1 MPMQIRQSP
10 RPCARGPHAPS
21 ATGPRAPGWTATMLR
36 PAGALERRDGPRPML
51 VPSAARSQLK
61 ILHPS
66 TSPSHGATTATR
78 AVAGSDVQTTS
89 AATSALVQGKLLLQ
103 SSDSPNGPL
112 RLSLQ
117 LVSATVAG
125 RDERGVRGE
134 AAALDAVISSGET
147 EVDVELLWDEAL
159 GAPGAVLVTNNSG
172 FPVYLK
178 LLSLSSPAVHFV
190 CNGWVYPVGKHPYR
204 LFFTNDA
211 YVKEKTPPALRKD
224 REDELR
230 LLRGEGAPADAP
242 LQKWDRVY
250 DYALYNDLGNP
261 DLREDLARPVLGG
274 SEEYPYPRRTRTS
287 RPPSKADPASETR
300 ASLEEGVYIPC
311 DERTGAVAK
320 APNLPKLEGHFGSLA
335 DVHGLFDTNAKPI
348 AFPVPQVISANR
360 TAWRTDEEFARQT
373 LAGTNPLSIE
383 LVTGLPLTSK
393 LDRALYGDQDSKIT
407 KEHIEKNLGNMTVA
421 QAIEKDR
428 LYVVDH
434 HDWVMPYLKRIN
446 ELPGDEE
453 KGEISERKSY
463 ATRTLFFLQ
472 DDSTLKPLAIELSSP
487 HPKDERLGATST
499 VYTPPDQLK
508 AGDAA
513 SDTFTAWDLAK
524 AHAASNDACKN
535 NYVLHWLRTHA
546 TMEPVVIAA
555 NRQLSVLHP
564 IHKLLKP
571 HFRNTLDTNSTAR
584 HIVIGSGDER
594 QGGAFYRN
602 MHEVNFFTGKYGME
616 MSSKAYASFNFTEL
630 AFPNELI
637 KRGMVRG
644 APKKPEELELPRN
657 DELNILTAIWKW
669 VTELFF
675 PNEHIKTGVARGD
688 PKKAGE
694 LELLIK
700 DYPYAVD
707 GLEIWTAIKE
717 WVTDYCAIYYA
728 EGDGAVAGDSE
739 LQAWWSE
746 VRNVGHGDL
755 SDAPWWPAMDSVN
768 DLVETCAT
776 IIWLGSAYHSAV
788 SFGQYAYNGFVPN
801 RPTVTSGEM
810 PADAGAAVTE
820 AEFLGHI
827 TPKNEAFG
835 LMALTMSPPVKP
847 GEPLMGERPDT
858 ARWTSEQRAAKALLE
873 FNAKLDAVAEAVKKR
888 NADGALRNRNG
899 PVEVPY
905 TLLAPR
911 ADPAA
916 PHVGGIPNSIAV

>member
-1 MPMQIRQSP
+1 MPMQIRHSP

-21 ATGPRAPGWTATMLR
+21 ATGPGAPGWTATMLR

-61 ILHPS
+61 ILHPT

-89 AATSALVQGKLLLQ
+89 TATSARVQGKLLLQ
-103 SSDSPNGPL
+103 SSVDSPNTQL
-112 RLSLQ
+112 SLSLQ

-125 RDERGVRGE
+125 SEGRGVRGE

-147 EVDVELLWDEAL
+147 ELDVELLWDDAL
-159 GAPGAVLVTNNSG
+159 GAPGAVLVTNQSD

-230 LLRGEGAPADAP
+230 QLRGEGAPADAP

-261 DLREDLARPVLGG
+261 DLRKDLARPVLGG

-300 ASLEEGVYIPC
+300 APLEEGIYIPC

-320 APNLPKLEGHFGSLA
+320 APGLPKLEGHFGSLA

-373 LAGTNPLSIE
+373 LAGANPLSIE
-383 LVTGLPLTSK
+383 LVTELPLTSK

-428 LYVVDH
+428 LYAVDH

-446 ELPGDEE
+446 ELPGAEE
-453 KGEISERKSY
+453 KGEISQRKSY

-499 VYTPPDQLK
+499 VYTPPDKLN

-546 TMEPVVIAA
+546 TMEPLVIAA

-564 IHKLLKP
+564 IHRLLKP

-616 MSSKAYASFNFTEL
+616 MSSKAYASFNFTDL

-637 KRGMVRG
+637 KRG
-644 APKKPEELELPRN
+644 
-657 DELNILTAIWKW
+657 
-669 VTELFF
+669 
-675 PNEHIKTGVARGD
+675 VARGD
-688 PKKAGE
+688 PKKPGE

-728 EGDGAVAGDSE
+728 DGDGAVAGDSE

-755 SDAPWWPAMDSVN
+755 RDAPWWPAMDCVD

-801 RPTVTSGEM
+801 RPTITSGEM
-810 PADAGAAVTE
+810 PADAGATVTE
-820 AEFLGHI
+820 AEFLGRI

-858 ARWTSEQRAAKALLE
+858 ERWTSEQRAAKALLE
-873 FNAKLDAVAEAVKKR
+873 FNAKLDAAAEAVKKR
-888 NADGALRNRNG
+888 NADGTLRNRNG

>member
-1 MPMQIRQSP
+1 MPMQIRHSP

-21 ATGPRAPGWTATMLR
+21 ATGPGAPGWTATMLR
-36 PAGALERRDGPRPML
+36 PAGALERRDGLRPTL

-89 AATSALVQGKLLLQ
+89 TATSARVQGKLLLQ
-103 SSDSPNGPL
+103 SSDSPSSPL

-125 RDERGVRGE
+125 SEGRGVRGE

-147 EVDVELLWDEAL
+147 ELDVELLWDDAL
-159 GAPGAVLVTNNSG
+159 GAPGAVLVTNQSD

-178 LLSLSSPAVHFV
+178 LLSLSSPAAHFV

-242 LQKWDRVY
+242 LLKWDRVY

-261 DLREDLARPVLGG
+261 DLRKDLARPVLGG

-300 ASLEEGVYIPC
+300 APLEEGIYIPC

-320 APNLPKLEGHFGSLA
+320 APGLPKLEGHFGSLA
-335 DVHGLFDTNAKPI
+335 DIHGLFDSNAKPI

-383 LVTGLPLTSK
+383 LVTELPLTSK

-428 LYVVDH
+428 LYAVDH

-446 ELPGDEE
+446 ELPGAEE

-499 VYTPPDQLK
+499 VYTPPDKLN

-546 TMEPVVIAA
+546 TMEPLVIAA

-564 IHKLLKP
+564 IHRLLKP

-637 KRGMVRG
+637 KRG
-644 APKKPEELELPRN
+644 
-657 DELNILTAIWKW
+657 
-669 VTELFF
+669 
-675 PNEHIKTGVARGD
+675 VARGD
-688 PKKAGE
+688 PKKAEE

-728 EGDGAVAGDSE
+728 EGDRAVAGDSE

-755 SDAPWWPAMDSVN
+755 SDAPWWPAMDSVD

-801 RPTVTSGEM
+801 RPTITSGGM

-820 AEFLGHI
+820 AEFLGRI

-858 ARWTSEQRAAKALLE
+858 ERWTSEQRAAKALLE

-888 NADGALRNRNG
+888 NADGTLRNRNG

>member
-1 MPMQIRQSP
+1 
-10 RPCARGPHAPS
+10 
-21 ATGPRAPGWTATMLR
+21 
-36 PAGALERRDGPRPML
+36 
-51 VPSAARSQLK
+51 
-61 ILHPS
+61 
-66 TSPSHGATTATR
+66 
-78 AVAGSDVQTTS
+78 
-89 AATSALVQGKLLLQ
+89 
-103 SSDSPNGPL
+103 
-112 RLSLQ
+112 
-117 LVSATVAG
+117 
-125 RDERGVRGE
+125 
-134 AAALDAVISSGET
+134 
-147 EVDVELLWDEAL
+147 
-159 GAPGAVLVTNNSG
+159 
-172 FPVYLK
+172 
-178 LLSLSSPAVHFV
+178 
-190 CNGWVYPVGKHPYR
+190 
-204 LFFTNDA
+204 
-211 YVKEKTPPALRKD
+211 
-224 REDELR
+224 
-230 LLRGEGAPADAP
+230 
-242 LQKWDRVY
+242 
-250 DYALYNDLGNP
+250 
-261 DLREDLARPVLGG
+261 
-274 SEEYPYPRRTRTS
+274 
-287 RPPSKADPASETR
+287 
-300 ASLEEGVYIPC
+300 
-311 DERTGAVAK
+311 
-320 APNLPKLEGHFGSLA
+320 
-335 DVHGLFDTNAKPI
+335 
-348 AFPVPQVISANR
+348 
-360 TAWRTDEEFARQT
+360 
-373 LAGTNPLSIE
+373 
-383 LVTGLPLTSK
+383 
-393 LDRALYGDQDSKIT
+393 
-407 KEHIEKNLGNMTVA
+407 MTVA

-487 HPKDERLGATST
+487 HPEDERLGATST

-508 AGDAA
+508 AGEAA

-637 KRGMVRG
+637 KRG
-644 APKKPEELELPRN
+644 
-657 DELNILTAIWKW
+657 
-669 VTELFF
+669 
-675 PNEHIKTGVARGD
+675 VARGD
-688 PKKAGE
+688 PKKAEE

-755 SDAPWWPAMDSVN
+755 SDAPWWPAMDSVG

-810 PADAGAAVTE
+810 PAGAGAAVTE

-888 NADGALRNRNG
+888 NAD
-899 PVEVPY
+899 
-905 TLLAPR
+905 
-911 ADPAA
+911 PAV

>member
-1 MPMQIRQSP
+1 MPMQIRHSP

-21 ATGPRAPGWTATMLR
+21 ATGPGAPGWTATMLR
-36 PAGALERRDGPRPML
+36 PAGALERRDGLRPTL

-89 AATSALVQGKLLLQ
+89 TATSARVQGKLLLQ
-103 SSDSPNGPL
+103 SSDSPSSPL

-125 RDERGVRGE
+125 SEGRGVRGE

-147 EVDVELLWDEAL
+147 ELDVELLWDDAL
-159 GAPGAVLVTNNSG
+159 GAPGAVLVTNQSD

-178 LLSLSSPAVHFV
+178 LLSLSSPAAHFV

-242 LQKWDRVY
+242 LLKWDRVY

-261 DLREDLARPVLGG
+261 DLRKDLARPVLGG

-300 ASLEEGVYIPC
+300 APLEEGIYIPC

-320 APNLPKLEGHFGSLA
+320 APGLPKLEGHFGSLA
-335 DVHGLFDTNAKPI
+335 DIHGLFDSNAKPI

-383 LVTGLPLTSK
+383 LVTELPLTSK

-428 LYVVDH
+428 LYAVDH

-446 ELPGDEE
+446 ELPGAEE

-499 VYTPPDQLK
+499 VYTPPDKLN

-535 NYVLHWLRTHA
+535 NYVLHWYATLTMLISVMRIIACAHVMLTGSYILYRLRTHA
-546 TMEPVVIAA
+546 TMEPLVIAA

-564 IHKLLKP
+564 IHRLLKP

-637 KRGMVRG
+637 KRG
-644 APKKPEELELPRN
+644 
-657 DELNILTAIWKW
+657 
-669 VTELFF
+669 
-675 PNEHIKTGVARGD
+675 VARGD
-688 PKKAGE
+688 PKKAEE

-728 EGDGAVAGDSE
+728 EGDRAVAGDSE

-755 SDAPWWPAMDSVN
+755 SDAPWWPAMDSVD

-801 RPTVTSGEM
+801 RPTITSGGM

-820 AEFLGHI
+820 AEFLGRI

-858 ARWTSEQRAAKALLE
+858 ERWTSEQRAAKALLE

-888 NADGALRNRNG
+888 NADGTLRNRNG

>member
-1 MPMQIRQSP
+1 MQMQIRHSS
-10 RPCARGPHAPS
+10 RPCARGPYAPS
-21 ATGPRAPGWTATMLR
+21 VTGTRAPGWTATMLR
-36 PAGALERRDGPRPML
+36 PAGALERRDGQRPTL

-89 AATSALVQGKLLLQ
+89 TATSARVQGKLLLQ
-103 SSDSPNGPL
+103 SSDSPNSPL

-117 LVSATVAG
+117 LVSATVPG
-125 RDERGVRGE
+125 SDGRGVRGE

-147 EVDVELLWDEAL
+147 ELDVELLWDEAL
-159 GAPGAVLVTNNSG
+159 GAPGAVLVTNNSD
-172 FPVYLK
+172 FPVYLQ

-211 YVKEKTPPALRKD
+211 YVKEKTPPALLKD

-230 LLRGEGAPADAP
+230 LLRGEGSPADKP

-274 SEEYPYPRRTRTS
+274 SKEYPYPRRTRTS

-300 ASLEEGVYIPC
+300 ASLEEGIYIPC
-311 DERTGAVAK
+311 DERTGGVAA
-320 APNLPKLEGHFGSLA
+320 APNLPKLDGHFGSLA
-335 DVHGLFDTNAKPI
+335 DVHGLFDSNAKPFP
-348 AFPVPQVISANR
+348 FPVPQVISANR

-373 LAGTNPLSIE
+373 LAGANPLSIE

-393 LDRALYGDQDSKIT
+393 LDRAVYGDQDSKIT

-453 KGEISERKSY
+453 KGEISQRKSY

-487 HPKDERLGATST
+487 HPKDERLGGTST
-499 VYTPPDQLK
+499 VYTPPDELK

-546 TMEPVVIAA
+546 TMEPVVLAA
-555 NRQLSVLHP
+555 NRQMSVLHP

-616 MSSKAYASFNFTEL
+616 MSSKAYASYNFTEL

-637 KRGMVRG
+637 KRG
-644 APKKPEELELPRN
+644 
-657 DELNILTAIWKW
+657 
-669 VTELFF
+669 
-675 PNEHIKTGVARGD
+675 VARGD
-688 PKKAGE
+688 PKKAEE

-728 EGDGAVAGDSE
+728 DGDGAVAGDSE

-755 SDAPWWPAMDSVN
+755 RDAPWWPAMDSVD
-768 DLVETCAT
+768 DLVETCST

-801 RPTVTSGEM
+801 RPTITSGEM
-810 PADAGAAVTE
+810 PADAKAAVTE
-820 AEFLGHI
+820 AEFLGSI
-827 TPKNEAFG
+827 TPKTETFG
-835 LMALTMSPPVKP
+835 LMALTMNPPVKP

-858 ARWTSEQRAAKALLE
+858 EQWTSEQRAAKALLE
-873 FNAKLDAVAEAVKKR
+873 FNSKLDAIAEAVKKR

-911 ADPAA
+911 ADPTV

>member
-1 MPMQIRQSP
+1 MQMQIRHSS

-21 ATGPRAPGWTATMLR
+21 VTCTRAPGWTAKMLR
-36 PAGALERRDGPRPML
+36 PAGALGRRDGQRPTL

-61 ILHPS
+61 ILHPNTS
-66 TSPSHGATTATR
+66 TSHGATTATR

-89 AATSALVQGKLLLQ
+89 TATSARVQGKLLLQ
-103 SSDSPNGPL
+103 SSDSPSSPL

-125 RDERGVRGE
+125 SDGSGVRGE

-147 EVDVELLWDEAL
+147 ELDVELLWDEAL
-159 GAPGAVLVTNNSG
+159 GAPGAVLVTNNSD
-172 FPVYLK
+172 FPVYLQ

-211 YVKEKTPPALRKD
+211 YVKEKTPPALLKD

-230 LLRGEGAPADAP
+230 LLRGEGAPADKP

-261 DLREDLARPVLGG
+261 DLRKDLARPVLGG

-300 ASLEEGVYIPC
+300 ASLEEGIYIPC
-311 DERTGAVAK
+311 DERTGPVAK
-320 APNLPKLEGHFGSLA
+320 APSLPKLDGHFGSLA
-335 DVHGLFDTNAKPI
+335 EVHGLFGSNAKPI
-348 AFPVPQVISANR
+348 PFPFPQVISANR

-383 LVTGLPLTSK
+383 LVTDFPLTSK
-393 LDRALYGDQDSKIT
+393 LDRAVYGDQDSKIA

-446 ELPGDEE
+446 ELPGAEE
-453 KGEISERKSY
+453 KGEISQRKSY

-499 VYTPPDQLK
+499 VYTPPDELK

-546 TMEPVVIAA
+546 TMEPLVIAA

-564 IHKLLKP
+564 IHRLLKP

-644 APKKPEELELPRN
+644 APKKNEEEELPRN

-688 PKKAGE
+688 PKKPEE

-728 EGDGAVAGDSE
+728 DGDGAVAGDSE

-755 SDAPWWPAMDSVN
+755 RDAPWWPAMDSVD

-788 SFGQYAYNGFVPN
+788 SFGQYGYNGFVPN
-801 RPTVTSGEM
+801 RPTITSGEM
-810 PADAGAAVTE
+810 PADAKAVVTE
-820 AEFLGHI
+820 AEFLGRI
-827 TPKNEAFG
+827 TPKTEAFG
-835 LMALTMSPPVKP
+835 LMALTMNPPVKP

-858 ARWTSEQRAAKALLE
+858 ERWTSEQRAAKALLE

>member
-1 MPMQIRQSP
+1 MQIHHSP
-10 RPCARGPHAPS
+10 RPCVRGPHAPS
-21 ATGPRAPGWTATMLR
+21 FTGTGAPGWTTTMLR
-36 PAGALERRDGPRPML
+36 PAGSLERRDGPRPML
-51 VPSAARSQLK
+51 VPSSARSQLK

-66 TSPSHGATTATR
+66 TSLSHGATTATR
-78 AVAGSDVQTTS
+78 AVAGSDVQTSPT
-89 AATSALVQGKLLLQ
+89 ATSARVQGKLLLQ
-103 SSDSPNGPL
+103 SSVDSPNSPL

-125 RDERGVRGE
+125 SDGRGVRGE

-147 EVDVELLWDEAL
+147 ELDVELLWDEAL
-159 GAPGAVLVTNNSG
+159 GAPGALLVTNQSD
-172 FPVYLK
+172 FPVYLE

-211 YVKEKTPPALRKD
+211 YVKENTPAALLKD

-230 LLRGEGAPADAP
+230 LLRGEGAPADEP

-261 DLREDLARPVLGG
+261 DLRQDLARPVLGG
-274 SEEYPYPRRTRTS
+274 SKEYPYPRRTRTS

-300 ASLEEGVYIPC
+300 APLEEGIYVPC
-311 DERTGAVAK
+311 DERTGPVAS
-320 APNLPKLEGHFGSLA
+320 APNLPKLDGHFGSLA
-335 DVHGLFDTNAKPI
+335 DVHGLFDSNAKPFP
-348 AFPVPQVISANR
+348 FPVPQVISANR
-360 TAWRTDEEFARQT
+360 TGWRTDEEFARQI
-373 LAGTNPLSIE
+373 LAGTNPVSIE
-383 LVTGLPLTSK
+383 LVTDLPLTSK
-393 LDRALYGDQDSKIT
+393 LDRAVYGDQDSKIT
-407 KEHIEKNLGNMTVA
+407 KEHIEKNMGNMNVE
-421 QAIEKDR
+421 QAIEAGR
-428 LYVVDH
+428 LYAVDH

-446 ELPGDEE
+446 ELPGAEE
-453 KGEISERKSY
+453 KGEVSKRKSY
-463 ATRTLFFLQ
+463 ATRTLLFLQ

-487 HPKDERLGATST
+487 HPEDERLGATST
-499 VYTPPDQLK
+499 VYTPPDELK
-508 AGDAA
+508 SGD
-513 SDTFTAWDLAK
+513 DTFTAWELAK

-535 NYVLHWLRTHA
+535 NYVIHWLRTHA

-564 IHKLLKP
+564 IHRLLKP

-584 HIVIGSGDER
+584 HIVIGSGDQR
-594 QGGAFYRN
+594 QSGDLYRN

-616 MSSKAYASFNFTEL
+616 MSSKAYASYNFTEL

-637 KRGMVRG
+637 KRGM
-644 APKKPEELELPRN
+644 
-657 DELNILTAIWKW
+657 
-669 VTELFF
+669 
-675 PNEHIKTGVARGD
+675 ARGD
-688 PKKAGE
+688 PKKPEE

-707 GLEIWTAIKE
+707 GLEIWTAIKK

-728 EGDGAVAGDSE
+728 DGDRAVAGDSE

-746 VRNVGHGDL
+746 VRHVGHGDL
-755 SDAPWWPAMDSVN
+755 SDAPWWPAMDCVD
-768 DLVETCAT
+768 DLVDTCST

-801 RPTVTSGEM
+801 RPTITSGEM
-810 PADAGAAVTE
+810 PSDAGAVVTE
-820 AEFLGHI
+820 AEFLGSI
-827 TPKNEAFG
+827 TPRNEAFG
-835 LMALTMSPPVKP
+835 LMALTMNPPVKP

-858 ARWTSEQRAAKALLE
+858 ERWTSEQRAAKALLE
-873 FNAKLDAVAEAVKKR
+873 FNAKLDAVADAIKKR
-888 NADGALRNRNG
+888 NANGALRNRNG

-905 TLLAPR
+905 TLLTPR
-911 ADPAA
+911 ADPTA

>member
-1 MPMQIRQSP
+1 
-10 RPCARGPHAPS
+10 
-21 ATGPRAPGWTATMLR
+21 
-36 PAGALERRDGPRPML
+36 
-51 VPSAARSQLK
+51 
-61 ILHPS
+61 
-66 TSPSHGATTATR
+66 
-78 AVAGSDVQTTS
+78 
-89 AATSALVQGKLLLQ
+89 
-103 SSDSPNGPL
+103 
-112 RLSLQ
+112 
-117 LVSATVAG
+117 
-125 RDERGVRGE
+125 
-134 AAALDAVISSGET
+134 
-147 EVDVELLWDEAL
+147 
-159 GAPGAVLVTNNSG
+159 
-172 FPVYLK
+172 
-178 LLSLSSPAVHFV
+178 
-190 CNGWVYPVGKHPYR
+190 
-204 LFFTNDA
+204 
-211 YVKEKTPPALRKD
+211 
-224 REDELR
+224 
-230 LLRGEGAPADAP
+230 
-242 LQKWDRVY
+242 
-250 DYALYNDLGNP
+250 
-261 DLREDLARPVLGG
+261 
-274 SEEYPYPRRTRTS
+274 
-287 RPPSKADPASETR
+287 
-300 ASLEEGVYIPC
+300 
-311 DERTGAVAK
+311 
-320 APNLPKLEGHFGSLA
+320 
-335 DVHGLFDTNAKPI
+335 
-348 AFPVPQVISANR
+348 
-360 TAWRTDEEFARQT
+360 
-373 LAGTNPLSIE
+373 
-383 LVTGLPLTSK
+383 
-393 LDRALYGDQDSKIT
+393 
-407 KEHIEKNLGNMTVA
+407 MTVA

-453 KGEISERKSY
+453 KGEISQRKSY

-487 HPKDERLGATST
+487 HPKDERLGGTST
-499 VYTPPDQLK
+499 VYTPPDELK

-546 TMEPVVIAA
+546 TMEPVVLAA
-555 NRQLSVLHP
+555 NRQMSVLHP

-616 MSSKAYASFNFTEL
+616 MSSKAYASYNFTEL

-637 KRGMVRG
+637 KRG
-644 APKKPEELELPRN
+644 
-657 DELNILTAIWKW
+657 
-669 VTELFF
+669 
-675 PNEHIKTGVARGD
+675 VARGD
-688 PKKAGE
+688 PKKAEE

-728 EGDGAVAGDSE
+728 DGDGAVAGDSE

-755 SDAPWWPAMDSVN
+755 RDAPWWPAMDSVD
-768 DLVETCAT
+768 DLVETCST

-801 RPTVTSGEM
+801 RPTM
-810 PADAGAAVTE
+810 
-820 AEFLGHI
+820 
-827 TPKNEAFG
+827 N
-835 LMALTMSPPVKP
+835 PPVKP

-858 ARWTSEQRAAKALLE
+858 EQWTSEQRAAKALLE
-873 FNAKLDAVAEAVKKR
+873 FNSKLDAIAEAVKKR

-911 ADPAA
+911 ADPTV

>member
-1 MPMQIRQSP
+1 MPMQIRHSP

-21 ATGPRAPGWTATMLR
+21 ATGPGAPGWTAKMLR

-78 AVAGSDVQTTS
+78 AVAGSNVQTTS
-89 AATSALVQGKLLLQ
+89 AATSARVQGKLLLQ
-103 SSDSPNGPL
+103 SSDSPSSPL

-159 GAPGAVLVTNNSG
+159 GAPGAVLVTNNSD

-487 HPKDERLGATST
+487 HPEDERLGATST

-508 AGDAA
+508 AGEAA

-555 NRQLSVLHP
+555 NRQLSV
-564 IHKLLKP
+564 
-571 HFRNTLDTNSTAR
+571 
-584 HIVIGSGDER
+584 
-594 QGGAFYRN
+594 
-602 MHEVNFFTGKYGME
+602 
-616 MSSKAYASFNFTEL
+616 
-630 AFPNELI
+630 
-637 KRGMVRG
+637 
-644 APKKPEELELPRN
+644 
-657 DELNILTAIWKW
+657 
-669 VTELFF
+669 
-675 PNEHIKTGVARGD
+675 
-688 PKKAGE
+688 
-694 LELLIK
+694 LLIK

-755 SDAPWWPAMDSVN
+755 SDAPWWPAMDSVG

-810 PADAGAAVTE
+810 PAGAGAAVTE

-911 ADPAA
+911 ADPAV

>member
-1 MPMQIRQSP
+1 MFSRTLNHRESLYLTNIR
-10 RPCARGPHAPS
+10 
-21 ATGPRAPGWTATMLR
+21 T
-36 PAGALERRDGPRPML
+36 
-51 VPSAARSQLK
+51 
-61 ILHPS
+61 
-66 TSPSHGATTATR
+66 
-78 AVAGSDVQTTS
+78 GSD
-89 AATSALVQGKLLLQ
+89 G
-103 SSDSPNGPL
+103 
-112 RLSLQ
+112 
-117 LVSATVAG
+117 
-125 RDERGVRGE
+125 RGVRGE

-147 EVDVELLWDEAL
+147 ELDVELLWDEAL
-159 GAPGAVLVTNNSG
+159 GAPGAVLVTNNSD
-172 FPVYLK
+172 FPVYLQ
-178 LLSLSSPAVHFV
+178 LLSLSSPAVNFV

-211 YVKEKTPPALRKD
+211 YVKEKTPPALLKD

-230 LLRGEGAPADAP
+230 LLRGEGSPADKP

-274 SEEYPYPRRTRTS
+274 SKEYPYPRRTRTS

-300 ASLEEGVYIPC
+300 ASLEEGIYIPC
-311 DERTGAVAK
+311 DERTGGVAA
-320 APNLPKLEGHFGSLA
+320 APNLPKLDGHFGSLA
-335 DVHGLFDTNAKPI
+335 DVHGLFDSNAKPFP
-348 AFPVPQVISANR
+348 FPVPQVISANR

-373 LAGTNPLSIE
+373 LAGANPLSIE
-383 LVTGLPLTSK
+383 LVTALTLTSK
-393 LDRALYGDQDSKIT
+393 LDRAVYGDQDSKIT

-428 LYVVDH
+428 LYAVDH

-446 ELPGDEE
+446 QLPGAEE
-453 KGEISERKSY
+453 KGEISQRKSY

-499 VYTPPDQLK
+499 VYTPPDELK

-546 TMEPVVIAA
+546 TMEPVVLAA
-555 NRQLSVLHP
+555 NRQMSVLHP

-616 MSSKAYASFNFTEL
+616 MSSKAYASYNFTEL

-637 KRGMVRG
+637 KRGMVRR
-644 APKKPEELELPRN
+644 APKKNEEVEQPRK

-669 VTELFF
+669 VTDLLF

-688 PKKAGE
+688 PKKAEE

-728 EGDGAVAGDSE
+728 DGDGAVAGDSE

-755 SDAPWWPAMDSVN
+755 RDAPWWPAMDSVD
-768 DLVETCAT
+768 DLVETCST

-801 RPTVTSGEM
+801 RPTITSGEM
-810 PADAGAAVTE
+810 PADAKAAVTE
-820 AEFLGHI
+820 AEFLGSI
-827 TPKNEAFG
+827 TPKTETFG
-835 LMALTMSPPVKP
+835 LMALTMNPPVKP

-858 ARWTSEQRAAKALLE
+858 EQWTSEQRAAKALLE
-873 FNAKLDAVAEAVKKR
+873 FNSKLDAIAEAVKKR

-911 ADPAA
+911 ADPTV

>member
-1 MPMQIRQSP
+1 MPMQIRHSP

-21 ATGPRAPGWTATMLR
+21 ATGPGAPGWTATMLR

-61 ILHPS
+61 ILHPT

-89 AATSALVQGKLLLQ
+89 TATSARVQGKLLLQ
-103 SSDSPNGPL
+103 SSVDSPNTQL
-112 RLSLQ
+112 SLSLQ

-125 RDERGVRGE
+125 SEGRGVRGE

-147 EVDVELLWDEAL
+147 ELDVELLWDDAL
-159 GAPGAVLVTNNSG
+159 GAPGAVLVTNQSD

-230 LLRGEGAPADAP
+230 QLRGEGAPADAP

-261 DLREDLARPVLGG
+261 DLRKDLARPVLGG

-300 ASLEEGVYIPC
+300 APLEEGIYIPC

-320 APNLPKLEGHFGSLA
+320 APGLPKLEGHFGSLA

-373 LAGTNPLSIE
+373 LAGANPLSIE
-383 LVTGLPLTSK
+383 LVTELPLTSK

-428 LYVVDH
+428 LYAVDH

-446 ELPGDEE
+446 ELPGAEE
-453 KGEISERKSY
+453 KGEISQRKSY

-499 VYTPPDQLK
+499 VYTPPDKLN

-535 NYVLHWLRTHA
+535 NYVLHWYATLTMLISVMRIIAFTHVMLTGSCVVCRLRTHA
-546 TMEPVVIAA
+546 TMEPLVIAA

-564 IHKLLKP
+564 IHRLLKP

-616 MSSKAYASFNFTEL
+616 MSSKAYASFNFTDL

-637 KRGMVRG
+637 KRG
-644 APKKPEELELPRN
+644 
-657 DELNILTAIWKW
+657 
-669 VTELFF
+669 
-675 PNEHIKTGVARGD
+675 VARGD
-688 PKKAGE
+688 PKKPGE

-728 EGDGAVAGDSE
+728 DGDGAVAGDSE

-755 SDAPWWPAMDSVN
+755 RDAPWWPAMDCVD

-801 RPTVTSGEM
+801 RPTITSGEM
-810 PADAGAAVTE
+810 PADAGATVTE
-820 AEFLGHI
+820 AEFLGRI

-858 ARWTSEQRAAKALLE
+858 ERWTSEQRAAKALLE
-873 FNAKLDAVAEAVKKR
+873 FNAKLDAAAEAVKKR
-888 NADGALRNRNG
+888 NADGTLRNRNG